1 MDGQSAPIWY
11 YEGGVVE
18 FIVQPFGEARI
29 IGRSP
34 SSKAEETLARPP
46 RS

>member
-1 MDGQSAPIWY
+1 LL
-11 YEGGVVE
+11 
-18 FIVQPFGEARI
+18 VQPFGEARI

-34 SSKAEETLARPP
+34 SSSKAEQTLPRPP